1 MLINPIQITV
11 TPLDRAAPPTDAL
24 AREQTTRRRYLP
36 AITIA
41 AQLDYDAQSSRHQSG
56 TGGSAR
62 LRHSAAIT
70 ILRVDADALG
80 WRPDKGD
87 LVTGIVDEDGN
98 TDATAL
104 YVVKAEHDA
113 PWLGGKFKQYKLM
126 MSDEGPGR
134 LATNPTSV

>member
-24 AREQTTRRRYLP
+24 AREQTTRRRYLA

-41 AQLDYDAQSSRHQSG
+41 AQLDYDAQSSRQRPG
-56 TGGSAR
+56 TGGSSR
-62 LRHSAAIT
+62 IRHSAAIT
-70 ILRVDADALG
+70 VLRVDADALG

-98 TDATAL
+98 TDATSL
-104 YVVKAEHDA
+104 HVVKAEHDA
-113 PWLGGKFKQYKLM
+113 PWFRGKFKQYKLL
-126 MSDEGPGR
+126 MSDESPGR
-134 LATNPTSV
+134 VATNP